1 MSNNVERGEKMKNL
15 KALIFK
21 TITLSVFILCL
32 STTIISAQENREMQL
47 YNRNEKVQ
55 LSKSLIHKNEDY
67 YISVDD
73 LSKINIQYKFEE
85 NDEGFNFSLFSKN
98 VFGTENTLII
108 DAIADELHRWNDS
121 TGGFVSIPFYW
132 FSNSMISKESTV
144 NPVNIGDFESVVIEQ
159 EVYYISLK
167 AISIAI
173 SHEYNVNDN
182 IIKLWITDSNH
193 HVVSGKI
200 SLPEGEVA
208 PENGENVDILLLNGD
223 GDLTENYSFKRVCIP
238 KGKNKTS
245 YFIETDIT
253 DYYNWLM
260 FEFDGNYKT
269 INEFVKVKTG
279 SKLNI
284 TTSITEKLPFNIN
297 VFMPTGL
304 IAEDDIYAN
313 IVFESGAIYK
323 SDKPIINKGEKNGGV
338 TLDIDK
344 DFIGKIAFFD
354 ISGDDRIFDYGYY
367 GYGDLKLLSDNAR
380 ITSTD
385 NSGISATFMQCY
397 RISGQVIPTD
407 INSGYKVRIFGVTD
421 AQEKIYLHKDVGEN
435 FKFCIKVPASIP
447 EYTLFVA
454 YKPGAYC
461 GYISDGVSNYSGKY
475 HTFENVCDYSDVKL
489 KYEPFLPDLPIDMSA
504 NAKTGWVEL
513 KNISDDIVRNFTLY
527 CAHYRNDRL
536 IYVSSVLVDN
546 LAQYSDDYK
555 SYKMAYPT
563 EFYKTDEVKFFVWN
577 NNLKPLSQSTSKKV
591 NEPYYPEDM
600 EFEDV
605 ELESKYYTAIK
616 NMYLSG
622 VTLGYEDG
630 TFQPEN
636 YVMRNEASAMF
647 CKLLGYWCNTY
658 KFSCDD
664 VPRENWES
672 SCVGIC
678 VNEKVFELEE
688 NKFRPYEN
696 ITVTETYESI
706 QNILEGQNSQFE
718 LTDLFLNI
726 DMENLERD
734 ISRAEFA
741 QMLYN
746 YQNCVRK

>member
-1 MSNNVERGEKMKNL
+1 MKNI
-15 KALIFK
+15 KTLIIK
-21 TITLSVFILCL
+21 VVILSFLVLCL
-32 STTIISAQENREMQL
+32 LTTLVCAQENNELQL

-55 LSKSLIHKNEDY
+55 LSKALIHKNEDY

-85 NDEGFNFSLFSKN
+85 DDEGFNFSLFSEN

-108 DAIADELHRWNDS
+108 DAIADELDS
-121 TGGFVSIPFYW
+121 AGGFVSIPFYC
-132 FSNSMISKESTV
+132 FLNSMISKESLV
-144 NPVNIGDFESVVIEQ
+144 NPVSIGDFQSVVIE
-159 EVYYISLK
+159 EDGYYISLK

-182 IIKLWITDSNH
+182 IIKLWITDSKH

-200 SLPEGEVA
+200 SLPEGEIA
-208 PENGENVDILLLNGD
+208 SENGINVNILLLNGD
-223 GDLTENYSFKRVCIP
+223 GDLTENHSFKQVSIP
-238 KGKNKTS
+238 NGENKIS

-260 FEFDGNYKT
+260 FEFEGHYKT
-269 INEFVKVKTG
+269 INEFVNVKTG

-284 TTSITEKLPFNIN
+284 TTSLTEKLPFNIN
-297 VFMPTGL
+297 VSMPAGL

-313 IVFESGAIYK
+313 IVFERCAIYK
-323 SDKPIINKGEKNGGV
+323 SDEPIINKGERIGGV
-338 TLDIDK
+338 TFDIDK
-344 DFIGKIAFFD
+344 DFVGKIAFSD
-354 ISGDDRIFDYGYY
+354 ISGDDRIFNYGYY
-367 GYGDLKLLSDNAR
+367 GYGDLKILSDNAR
-380 ITSTD
+380 IVSTD

-397 RISGQVIPTD
+397 RISGQVMPAD

-421 AQEKIYLHKDVGEN
+421 AQEKIFLHKDVGED
-435 FKFCIKVPASIP
+435 FKFSIKIPASIP
-447 EYTLFVA
+447 EYTLSVA

-461 GYISDGVSNYSGKY
+461 GYVSDGVSSYSGIY
-475 HTFENVCDYSDVKL
+475 HTFENICDYSDVKL
-489 KYEPFLPDLPIDMSA
+489 KYEPFLPDLPVVMNTSE
-504 NAKTGWVEL
+504 NTSWVEL
-513 KNISDDIVRNFTLY
+513 KNISDGILRNFTLY

-536 IYVSSVLVDN
+536 IYLSSILVDN
-546 LAQYSDDYK
+546 LAPYSDDYE
-555 SYKMAYPT
+555 SYKMEYPT
-563 EFYKTDEVKFFVWN
+563 EFYKTDEVKFFVWIN
-577 NNLKPLSQSTSKKV
+577 SLKPLSQLTYKKV

-616 NMYLSG
+616 NMHLSG

-630 TFQPEN
+630 TFHPGN

-647 CKLLGYWCNTY
+647 CRLLGYWCNTY

-672 SCVGIC
+672 SYVGIC
-678 VNEKVFELEE
+678 VNEKLFELEE

-696 ITVTETYESI
+696 ITVIETYEAL
-706 QNILEGQNSQFE
+706 QNILEGQNSQIE
-718 LTDLFLNI
+718 LTDLFVNI
-726 DMENLERD
+726 DFENLERD
-734 ISRAEFA
+734 ITRAEFA